1 MPPSGGPEPPESELA
16 ELAARRDALQ
26 QAAGLP
32 GARIQPL
39 LDAAFAELDGAI
51 DALTA
56 LQAQTAARK
65 ADAPSEQTRAERRML
80 RAVFQEAPV
89 PLFLLERDGT
99 VRRVNNR
106 ASDII
111 GSRPAYAAGKPF
123 TVFVDLPSR
132 AAVQTYLVAAAR
144 TGRARQTEAGLL
156 SEDGVVQVRLTVEPI
171 TLPEDAGVLLVTASN
186 DVPLLPAA
194 QEPAGTRDTAP
205 ASQNT
210 PTSQTVLATEIAA
223 DATETAAQT
232 TRTPPASPSAATPQE
247 ASQSTEAPATPRVPE
262 ALQAPENSATL
273 QAPETS
279 ATKQAPG
286 TSATTKAPQAP
297 EPSATPQGTQ
307 GPATSHDPATSQ
319 ASATTKGSQKPPASR
334 ATPATVAS
342 GRTAAPKPGPPRRPG
357 AAQDQAPSAPAT
369 EPSAA
374 TMQAVRTMAQRM
386 DLLTAITRLLLENS
400 SFSESLTLQRCARL
414 LAGEFASWVIVDV
427 IRGRRL
433 RRQVAVGPPGE
444 ESELT
449 TRLVRDT
456 EPEPGSLPAQV
467 HETGKSLLQARSDD
481 TSMLGAGPDGVPL
494 LMKLGATSVL
504 SVPIAEG
511 ARGYGVITLC
521 RRAGDGPFQIADLAL
536 TEELGGQLA
545 VAIRVDRLF
554 RRRSEV
560 AEALQNSL
568 LPRVLPDVPGIELAA
583 AYMSAT
589 EGMDVGGD
597 FYDVYRTPDGWGLT
611 IGDVTGKGEEAA
623 ALTAAA
629 RYAIRVIAHWEPDPV
644 KVLQRAN
651 DVLLATEPGGRFVT
665 AKTAQL
671 AWRRGGLH
679 VSLGTAGHPGPAV
692 IRSDGRVEMTGGGGL
707 PLGLFPEA
715 QPGLEEVALAPGDT
729 LFFFTDGLTETRSP
743 DLRYFEERLSDELVR
758 MAGRSASEVVAGIQ
772 ARAEAFSAGEMRDDL
787 TVLALRVLDPP
798 GGDEDEDQDDGEGSA
813 AIIELR

>member
-65 ADAPSEQTRAERRML
+65 ADAPSEQSRAERRML

-106 ASDII
+106 ASDVI

-132 AAVQTYLVAAAR
+132 AAVQTYLAAAAR

-194 QEPAGTRDTAP
+194 QEPAETPGTAP

-210 PTSQTVLATEIAA
+210 PASQTVLATEIAA
-223 DATETAAQT
+223 DATEPAAQT
-232 TRTPPASPSAATPQE
+232 TRTPPTPPVSATPQ
-247 ASQSTEAPATPRVPE
+247 
-262 ALQAPENSATL
+262 
-273 QAPETS
+273 
-279 ATKQAPG
+279 G
-286 TSATTKAPQAP
+286 APQAP
-297 EPSATPQGTQ
+297 EPSAAPQAPKTS
-307 GPATSHDPATSQ
+307 ATSHDPATSQ
-319 ASATTKGSQKPPASR
+319 ASAATKESKKPPASR

-342 GRTAAPKPGPPRRPG
+342 RRTAAPKPGPPRRPG
-357 AAQDQAPSAPAT
+357 AAQDQTPSAPAT
-369 EPSAA
+369 EPSEA

-449 TRLVRDT
+449 ARLVRDT

-511 ARGYGVITLC
+511 AHGYGVITLC

-743 DLRYFEERLSDELVR
+743 DLRYFEERLSDELIR

>member
-1 MPPSGGPEPPESELA
+1 MPPAGGPIGGTEPPEPEFA
-16 ELAARRDALQ
+16 ELAARRDALE

-32 GARIQPL
+32 GAQLRPL

-51 DALTA
+51 DALTT
-56 LQAQTAARK
+56 LQAQAAARK
-65 ADAPSEQTRAERRML
+65 ADAPSEQTRSERRML
-80 RAVFQEAPV
+80 RAVFAEAPV

-99 VRRVNNR
+99 VRRANNH

-156 SEDGVVQVRLTVEPI
+156 GADGVVPVRLTVEPI
-171 TLPEDAGVLLVTASN
+171 TLPEDSSVLLVTASY
-186 DVPLLPAA
+186 DVPLLPEPPDPDVTPAA
-194 QEPAGTRDTAP
+194 QNSP
-205 ASQNT
+205 ASQAI
-210 PTSQTVLATEIAA
+210 LATEITAAAAAVGADQVTIDQTAAAQAGASYPPVTDAPPATQAPSAA
-223 DATETAAQT
+223 DASEA
-232 TRTPPASPSAATPQE
+232 TRGKRASK
-247 ASQSTEAPATPRVPE
+247 
-262 ALQAPENSATL
+262 
-273 QAPETS
+273 TS
-279 ATKQAPG
+279 
-286 TSATTKAPQAP
+286 
-297 EPSATPQGTQ
+297 
-307 GPATSHDPATSQ
+307 
-319 ASATTKGSQKPPASR
+319 KGSSSSR

-342 GRTAAPKPGPPRRPG
+342 ARTAASKPAPPRRSG
-357 AAQDQAPSAPAT
+357 AAQDQERAPSPSAT

-374 TMQAVRTMAQRM
+374 TMRAVRTMAQRM

-449 TRLVRDT
+449 ARLVRDT
-456 EPEPGSLPAQV
+456 EPEPGTLPAQV

-521 RRAGDGPFQIADLAL
+521 RRAGEGPFHIADLAL
-536 TEELGGQLA
+536 AEELGGQLA

-597 FYDVYRTPDGWGLT
+597 FYDVYQTPDGWGLT

-787 TVLALRVLDPP
+787 TVLALRVLDLP
-798 GGDEDEDQDDGEGSA
+798 GRDEDDDQDDGEGSA

>member
-1 MPPSGGPEPPESELA
+1 
-16 ELAARRDALQ
+16 
-26 QAAGLP
+26 
-32 GARIQPL
+32 
-39 LDAAFAELDGAI
+39 
-51 DALTA
+51 
-56 LQAQTAARK
+56 
-65 ADAPSEQTRAERRML
+65 
-80 RAVFQEAPV
+80 
-89 PLFLLERDGT
+89 
-99 VRRVNNR
+99 
-106 ASDII
+106 
-111 GSRPAYAAGKPF
+111 
-123 TVFVDLPSR
+123 
-132 AAVQTYLVAAAR
+132 
-144 TGRARQTEAGLL
+144 
-156 SEDGVVQVRLTVEPI
+156 
-171 TLPEDAGVLLVTASN
+171 
-186 DVPLLPAA
+186 
-194 QEPAGTRDTAP
+194 
-205 ASQNT
+205 
-210 PTSQTVLATEIAA
+210 
-223 DATETAAQT
+223 
-232 TRTPPASPSAATPQE
+232 
-247 ASQSTEAPATPRVPE
+247 
-262 ALQAPENSATL
+262 
-273 QAPETS
+273 
-279 ATKQAPG
+279 
-286 TSATTKAPQAP
+286 
-297 EPSATPQGTQ
+297 
-307 GPATSHDPATSQ
+307 
-319 ASATTKGSQKPPASR
+319 
-334 ATPATVAS
+334 
-342 GRTAAPKPGPPRRPG
+342 
-357 AAQDQAPSAPAT
+357 
-369 EPSAA
+369 
-374 TMQAVRTMAQRM
+374 MQAVRTMAQRM

-400 SFSESLTLQRCARL
+400 TFSESLTLQRCARL
-414 LAGEFASWVIVDV
+414 LAAEFASWVIVDV

-433 RRQVAVGPPGE
+433 RRQVAVGPTGE
-444 ESELT
+444 ESELAA
-449 TRLVRDT
+449 RVVRDA
-456 EPEPGSLPAQV
+456 EPEPGTLPAQV

-521 RRAGDGPFQIADLAL
+521 RRAGEGPFQIADLAL
-536 TEELGGQLA
+536 AEELGGQLA

-597 FYDVYRTPDGWGLT
+597 FYDVYQTPDGWGLT

-644 KVLQRAN
+644 RVLQRAN

-671 AWRRGGLH
+671 AWRRGGLQ

-692 IRSDGRVEMTGGGGL
+692 IRADGRVEMTGGGGL

-743 DLRYFEERLSDELVR
+743 DLRYFEERLSDELVTL
-758 MAGRSASEVVAGIQ
+758 AGRSASEVVAGIQ

-798 GGDEDEDQDDGEGSA
+798 GGDEDEDEGGSA
-813 AIIELR
+813 SIIELR